1 MIIYKKIQLII
12 LSAIIVL
19 ISCDSPSVEQRPNVL
34 WITVEDLSPILG
46 CYGDRVAKT
55 PNIDFFAQNAVSF
68 SNAYVSAPICTPARS
83 SLITGVYAS
92 SMGTHHLRGVVP
104 KSDKIKCFT
113 EYLRKEGYY
122 CSNNYKEDYNFITP
136 KEAWDESSKNAHW
149 RNRKPGQPFFS
160 VFNLEMTHQSKTR
173 YGLEKLNEVNKTLDE
188 DERILPGD
196 VEIPPYY
203 PDTPAV
209 RANIASLYT
218 QVTIMD
224 KKFQEII
231 NQLEED
237 GLRENTIIFFY
248 SDHGTGL
255 PRGKGYLHDTG
266 IKVPLII
273 EFPEKYKHYSSAKSG
288 AFSDE
293 LVNFI
298 DFPPTVLS
306 LIGIDPPKY
315 MQGNPFLGKYRKK
328 PNDHVISIRDR
339 RDEVLMFSRSIR
351 TNKYHYIRNFFPHR
365 PRMQRNFYSEITPI
379 RQELRRLDK
388 LELLQANEDWLMKDS
403 VPVDELYDTEEDP
416 HELNNLSQK
425 EEHQEIMELLKRNL
439 FSWMVE
445 TKDLG
450 LVPEYE
456 MLEQSKGNAPY
467 DTFSNSFDPKP
478 ILDLVDK
485 IGRGKQHI
493 NAFNFALKSENPIF
507 RYWGATGLAALKQN
521 AYESKK
527 LLQFSLKDPVSYVR
541 FAVSEAVCNIGDT
554 KKGVEILSK
563 GLDNESII
571 NQLHASQILMAIGKD
586 ATLALPKMKIAIDN
600 LYKIGAD
607 GSQSYDKHRAW
618 YTRENLEYMVS
629 YLNDEIHHYKAYRK

>member
-1 MIIYKKIQLII
+1 MYKKMQLLI
-12 LSAIIVL
+12 LLITVVL
-19 ISCDSPSVEQRPNVL
+19 ISCDNRTANLQPNIL
-34 WITVEDLSPILG
+34 WITCEDLSPILG
-46 CYGDRVAKT
+46 CYGDRVANT
-55 PNIDFFAQNAVSF
+55 PNIDLFAQNAVRF
-68 SNAYVSAPICTPARS
+68 TNAYASAPICTPARS

-113 EYLRKEGYY
+113 EFLREKGYY
-122 CSNNYKEDYNFITP
+122 CTNNVKEDYNFITP
-136 KEAWDESSKNAHW
+136 EEAWDESSDSAHW
-149 RNRKPGQPFFS
+149 RNRKPEQPFFS
-160 VFNLEMTHQSKTR
+160 VFNFMVTHQSQTR
-173 YGLEKLNEVNKTLDE
+173 YGIEKLNEINSTLDE
-188 DERILPGD
+188 KDRINPDD

-203 PDTPAV
+203 PDTPIV
-209 RANIASLYT
+209 RNNIASLYT
-218 QVTIMD
+218 QVHIMD

-273 EFPEKYKHYSSAKSG
+273 EFPEKYKHYSPAKAG

-306 LIGIDPPKY
+306 LTGIDPPKH
-315 MQGNPFLGKYRKK
+315 MQGNPFLGQYKK
-328 PNDHVISIRDR
+328 DSNDYVVSIRDR

-351 TNKYHYIRNFFPHR
+351 TDKYHYIRNFLPHR

-379 RQELRRLDK
+379 RQELRRLDN
-388 LELLQANEDWLMKDS
+388 LGLLQSNEDWLMEDS
-403 VPVDELYDTEEDP
+403 VPVDELYDTETDP
-416 HELNNLSQK
+416 HELNNLAQ
-425 EEHQEIMELLKRNL
+425 EAEHLEIMELLKRNL

-456 MLEQSKGNAPY
+456 MIEKSKGGAPY
-467 DTFSNSFDPKP
+467 DTFSGNFDPKP

-493 NAFNFALKSENPIF
+493 DSFNFALQSSNPVY
-507 RYWGATGLAALKQN
+507 RYWGATGLAALGQN
-521 AYESKK
+521 AVESKE
-527 LLQFSLKDPVSYVR
+527 LLQSTLNDPVPYVR
-541 FAVSEAVCNIGDT
+541 FAASEAICNIGYPRQ
-554 KKGVEILSK
+554 GVEILSK
-563 GLDNESII
+563 GLDSESVI
-571 NQLHASQILMAIGKD
+571 NQLHASQILMAVGKN
-586 ATLALPKMKIAIDN
+586 AAFALPKMKIAIDN

-607 GSQSYDKHRAW
+607 ESQSYDKHRAW
-618 YTRENLEYMVS
+618 YTRENLEYLVS
-629 YLNDEIHHYKAYRK
+629 YLNGKENASSN

>member
-1 MIIYKKIQLII
+1 MYKKMQLLI
-12 LSAIIVL
+12 LLITVVL
-19 ISCDSPSVEQRPNVL
+19 ISCDNRTANLQPNIL
-34 WITVEDLSPILG
+34 WITCEDLSPILG
-46 CYGDRVAKT
+46 CYGDRVANT
-55 PNIDFFAQNAVSF
+55 PNIDLFAQNAVRF
-68 SNAYVSAPICTPARS
+68 TNAYASAPICTPARS

-113 EYLRKEGYY
+113 EFLRERGYY
-122 CSNNYKEDYNFITP
+122 CTNNVKEDYNFITP
-136 KEAWDESSKNAHW
+136 EEAWDESSDSAHW
-149 RNRKPGQPFFS
+149 RNRKPEQPFFS
-160 VFNLEMTHQSKTR
+160 VFNFMVTHQSQTR
-173 YGLEKLNEVNKTLDE
+173 YGIEKLNEINSTLDE
-188 DERILPGD
+188 KDRINPDD

-203 PDTPAV
+203 PDTPIV
-209 RANIASLYT
+209 RNNIASLYT
-218 QVTIMD
+218 QVHIMD

-273 EFPEKYKHYSSAKSG
+273 EFPEKYKHYSPAKAG
-288 AFSDE
+288 TFSDE

-306 LIGIDPPKY
+306 LTGIDPPKY
-315 MQGNPFLGKYRKK
+315 MQGNPFLGQYRKNS
-328 PNDHVISIRDR
+328 NDYVISIRDR

-351 TNKYHYIRNFFPHR
+351 TDKYHYIRNFLPHR

-379 RQELRRLDK
+379 RQELRRLDN
-388 LELLQANEDWLMKDS
+388 LGLLQSNEDWLMEDS
-403 VPVDELYDTEEDP
+403 VPVDELYDTETDP
-416 HELNNLSQK
+416 HELNNLAQ
-425 EEHQEIMELLKRNL
+425 EAEHLEIMELLKRNL

-456 MLEQSKGNAPY
+456 MIEKSKGGAPY
-467 DTFSNSFDPKP
+467 DTFSGNFDPKP

-493 NAFNFALKSENPIF
+493 DSFNFALQSSNPVY
-507 RYWGATGLAALKQN
+507 RYWGATGLAALGQN
-521 AYESKK
+521 AVESKE
-527 LLQFSLKDPVSYVR
+527 LLQSTLNDPVPYVR
-541 FAVSEAVCNIGDT
+541 FAASEAICNIGYPR
-554 KKGVEILSK
+554 KGVEILSK
-563 GLDNESII
+563 GLDSESVV
-571 NQLHASQILMAIGKD
+571 NQLHASQILMAVGKN
-586 ATLALPKMKIAIDN
+586 AAFALPKMKIAIDN

-607 GSQSYDKHRAW
+607 ESQSYDKHRAW
-618 YTRENLEYMVS
+618 YTRENLEYLVS
-629 YLNDEIHHYKAYRK
+629 YLNGKENASSN

>member
-1 MIIYKKIQLII
+1 MQLLI
-12 LSAIIVL
+12 LLITVVL
-19 ISCDSPSVEQRPNVL
+19 ISCDNRTANLQPNIL
-34 WITVEDLSPILG
+34 WITCEDLSPILG
-46 CYGDRVAKT
+46 CYGDRVANT
-55 PNIDFFAQNAVSF
+55 PNIDLFAQNAVRF
-68 SNAYVSAPICTPARS
+68 TNAYASAPICTPARS

-113 EYLRKEGYY
+113 EFLRERGYY
-122 CSNNYKEDYNFITP
+122 CTNNVKEDYNFITP
-136 KEAWDESSKNAHW
+136 EEAWDESSDSAHW
-149 RNRKPGQPFFS
+149 RNRKPEQPFFS
-160 VFNLEMTHQSKTR
+160 VFNFMVTHQSQTR
-173 YGLEKLNEVNKTLDE
+173 YGIEKLNEINSTLDE
-188 DERILPGD
+188 KDRINPDD

-203 PDTPAV
+203 PDTPIV
-209 RANIASLYT
+209 RNNIASLYT
-218 QVTIMD
+218 QVHIMD

-273 EFPEKYKHYSSAKSG
+273 EFPEKYKHYSPAKAG

-306 LIGIDPPKY
+306 LTGIDPPKY
-315 MQGNPFLGKYRKK
+315 MQGNPFLGQYRKNS
-328 PNDHVISIRDR
+328 NDYVISIRDR

-351 TNKYHYIRNFFPHR
+351 TDKYHYIRNFLPHR

-379 RQELRRLDK
+379 RQELRRLDN
-388 LELLQANEDWLMKDS
+388 LGLLQSNEDWLMEDS
-403 VPVDELYDTEEDP
+403 VPVDELYDTETDP
-416 HELNNLSQK
+416 HELNNLAQ
-425 EEHQEIMELLKRNL
+425 EAEHLEIMELLKRNL

-456 MLEQSKGNAPY
+456 MIEKSKGGAPY
-467 DTFSNSFDPKP
+467 DTFSGNFDPKP

-493 NAFNFALKSENPIF
+493 DSFNFALQSSNPVY
-507 RYWGATGLAALKQN
+507 RYWGATGLAALGQN
-521 AYESKK
+521 AAESKE
-527 LLQFSLKDPVSYVR
+527 LLQSTLNDPVPYVR
-541 FAVSEAVCNIGDT
+541 FAASEAICNIGYPRQ
-554 KKGVEILSK
+554 GVEILSK
-563 GLDNESII
+563 GLDSESVV
-571 NQLHASQILMAIGKD
+571 NQLHASQILMAVGKN
-586 ATLALPKMKIAIDN
+586 AAFALPKMKIAIDN

-607 GSQSYDKHRAW
+607 ESQSYDKHRAW
-618 YTRENLEYMVS
+618 YTRENLEYLVS
-629 YLNDEIHHYKAYRK
+629 YLNGKENASSN

>member
-1 MIIYKKIQLII
+1 MQLLI
-12 LSAIIVL
+12 LLITVVL
-19 ISCDSPSVEQRPNVL
+19 ISCDNRTANLQPNIL
-34 WITVEDLSPILG
+34 WITCEDLSPILG
-46 CYGDRVAKT
+46 CYGDRVANT
-55 PNIDFFAQNAVSF
+55 PNIDLFAQNAVRF
-68 SNAYVSAPICTPARS
+68 TNAYASAPICTPARS

-113 EYLRKEGYY
+113 EFLREKGYY
-122 CSNNYKEDYNFITP
+122 CTNNVKEDYNFITP
-136 KEAWDESSKNAHW
+136 EEAWDESSDSAHW
-149 RNRKPGQPFFS
+149 RNRKPEQPFFS
-160 VFNLEMTHQSKTR
+160 VFNFMVTHQSQTR
-173 YGLEKLNEVNKTLDE
+173 YGIEKLNEINSTLDE
-188 DERILPGD
+188 KDRINPDD

-203 PDTPAV
+203 PDTPIV
-209 RANIASLYT
+209 RNNIASLYT
-218 QVTIMD
+218 QVHIMD

-273 EFPEKYKHYSSAKSG
+273 EFPEKYKHYSPAKAG

-306 LIGIDPPKY
+306 LTGIDPPKY
-315 MQGNPFLGKYRKK
+315 MQGNPFLGQYRKNS
-328 PNDHVISIRDR
+328 NDYVISIRDR

-351 TNKYHYIRNFFPHR
+351 TDKYHYIRNFLPHR

-379 RQELRRLDK
+379 RQELRRLDN
-388 LELLQANEDWLMKDS
+388 LGLLQSNEDWLMEDS
-403 VPVDELYDTEEDP
+403 VPVDELYDTETDP
-416 HELNNLSQK
+416 HELNNLAQ
-425 EEHQEIMELLKRNL
+425 EAEHLEIMELLKRNL

-456 MLEQSKGNAPY
+456 MIEKSKGGAPY
-467 DTFSNSFDPKP
+467 DTFSGNFDPKP

-493 NAFNFALKSENPIF
+493 DSFNFALQSSNPVY
-507 RYWGATGLAALKQN
+507 RYWGATGLAALGQN
-521 AYESKK
+521 AVESKE
-527 LLQFSLKDPVSYVR
+527 LLQSTLNDPVPYVR
-541 FAVSEAVCNIGDT
+541 FAASEAICNIGYPR
-554 KKGVEILSK
+554 KGVEILSK
-563 GLDNESII
+563 GLDSESVV
-571 NQLHASQILMAIGKD
+571 NQLHASQILMAVGKN
-586 ATLALPKMKIAIDN
+586 AAFALPKMKIAIDN

-607 GSQSYDKHRAW
+607 ESQSYDKHRAW
-618 YTRENLEYMVS
+618 YTRENLEYLVS
-629 YLNDEIHHYKAYRK
+629 YLNGKENASSN

>member
-1 MIIYKKIQLII
+1 MQLLI
-12 LSAIIVL
+12 LLITVVL
-19 ISCDSPSVEQRPNVL
+19 ISCDNRTANLQPNIL
-34 WITVEDLSPILG
+34 WITCEDLSPILG
-46 CYGDRVAKT
+46 CYGDRVANT
-55 PNIDFFAQNAVSF
+55 PNIDLFAQNAVRF
-68 SNAYVSAPICTPARS
+68 TNAYASAPICTPARS

-113 EYLRKEGYY
+113 EFLRERGYY
-122 CSNNYKEDYNFITP
+122 CTNNVKEDYNFITP
-136 KEAWDESSKNAHW
+136 EEAWDESSDSAHW

-160 VFNLEMTHQSKTR
+160 VFNFMVTHQSQTR
-173 YGLEKLNEVNKTLDE
+173 YGIEKLNEINSTLDE
-188 DERILPGD
+188 KDRINPDD

-203 PDTPAV
+203 PDTPIV
-209 RANIASLYT
+209 RNNIASLYT
-218 QVTIMD
+218 QVHIMD

-273 EFPEKYKHYSSAKSG
+273 EFPEKYKHYSPAKAG

-306 LIGIDPPKY
+306 LTGIDPPKY
-315 MQGNPFLGKYRKK
+315 MQGNPFLGQYRKNS
-328 PNDHVISIRDR
+328 NDYVISIRDR

-351 TNKYHYIRNFFPHR
+351 TDKYHYIRNFLPHR

-379 RQELRRLDK
+379 RQELRRLDN
-388 LELLQANEDWLMKDS
+388 LGLLQSNEDWLMEDS
-403 VPVDELYDTEEDP
+403 VPVDELYDTETDP
-416 HELNNLSQK
+416 HELNNLAQ
-425 EEHQEIMELLKRNL
+425 EAEHLEIMELLKRNL

-450 LVPEYE
+450 LVPEHE
-456 MLEQSKGNAPY
+456 MIEKSKDNAPY
-467 DTFSNSFDPKP
+467 DTFSNNFDPKP

-493 NAFNFALKSENPIF
+493 DSFNFALQSKNPVY
-507 RYWGATGLAALKQN
+507 RYWGATGLAALGKN
-521 AYESKK
+521 AVESKE
-527 LLQFSLKDPVSYVR
+527 LLQSTLNDLVPYVR
-541 FAVSEAVCNIGDT
+541 FAASEAICNIGYPRQ
-554 KKGVEILSK
+554 GVEILSK
-563 GLDNESII
+563 GLDNESVV
-571 NQLHASQILMAIGKD
+571 NQLHASQILMAVGEN
-586 ATLALPKMKIAIDN
+586 ANFALPKMKIAIDN

-607 GSQSYDKHRAW
+607 ESQSYDKHRAW
-618 YTRENLEYMVS
+618 YTRENLEYLVG
-629 YLNDEIHHYKAYRK
+629 YLNGKENTSSN

>member
-1 MIIYKKIQLII
+1 MYKKIQLFILLITII
-12 LSAIIVL
+12 L
-19 ISCDSPSVEQRPNVL
+19 ISCDNRTASLQPNIL
-34 WITVEDLSPILG
+34 WITCEDLSPILG
-46 CYGDRVAKT
+46 CYGDKIANT
-55 PNIDFFAQNAVSF
+55 PNIDLFAQNAVRF
-68 SNAYVSAPICTPARS
+68 TNAYASAPICTPARS

-113 EYLRKEGYY
+113 EFLRKQGYY
-122 CSNNYKEDYNFITP
+122 CTNNVKEDYNFITP
-136 KEAWDESSKNAHW
+136 EEAWDESSDSAHW

-160 VFNLEMTHQSKTR
+160 VFNFMVTHQSQTR
-173 YGLEKLNEVNKTLDE
+173 YGIEKLNEINSTLDE
-188 DERILPGD
+188 KDRITPDD

-203 PDTPAV
+203 PDTPIV
-209 RANIASLYT
+209 RNNIASLYT
-218 QVTIMD
+218 QVHIMD
-224 KKFQEII
+224 KKFQEIL

-273 EFPEKYKHYSSAKSG
+273 EFPEKYKHYSPAKAG
-288 AFSDE
+288 TFSDE

-306 LIGIDPPKY
+306 LTGIDPPKY
-315 MQGNPFLGKYRKK
+315 MQGKPFLGQYRKNS
-328 PNDHVISIRDR
+328 NDYVISIRDR

-351 TNKYHYIRNFFPHR
+351 TDKYHYIRNFLPHR

-379 RQELRRLDK
+379 RQELRRLDN
-388 LELLQANEDWLMKDS
+388 LGLLQSNEAWLMGNS
-403 VPVDELYDTEEDP
+403 VPVDELYDTETDP
-416 HELNNLSQK
+416 HELNNLAQ
-425 EEHQEIMELLKRNL
+425 EAEHQEIMELLKRNL

-450 LVPEYE
+450 LVPEHE
-456 MLEQSKGNAPY
+456 MIEKSKDNAPY
-467 DTFSNSFDPKP
+467 DTFSNNFDPKP

-493 NAFNFALKSENPIF
+493 DSFNFALQSKNPVY
-507 RYWGATGLAALKQN
+507 RYWGATGLAALGKN
-521 AYESKK
+521 AVESKE
-527 LLQFSLKDPVSYVR
+527 LLQSTLNDPVPYVR
-541 FAVSEAVCNIGDT
+541 FAASEAICNIGYPRQ
-554 KKGVEILSK
+554 GVEILSK
-563 GLDNESII
+563 GLDNESVV
-571 NQLHASQILMAIGKD
+571 NQLHASQILMAVGEN
-586 ATLALPKMKIAIDN
+586 ANFALPKMKIAIDN

-607 GSQSYDKHRAW
+607 ESQSYDKHRAW
-618 YTRENLEYMVS
+618 YTRENLEYLVG
-629 YLNDEIHHYKAYRK
+629 YLNGKENTSSN

>member
-1 MIIYKKIQLII
+1 MYKKMQLLI
-12 LSAIIVL
+12 LLITVVL
-19 ISCDSPSVEQRPNVL
+19 ISCDNRTANLQPNIL
-34 WITVEDLSPILG
+34 WITCEDLSPILG
-46 CYGDRVAKT
+46 CYGDRVANT
-55 PNIDFFAQNAVSF
+55 PNIDLFAQNAVRF
-68 SNAYVSAPICTPARS
+68 TNAYASAPICTPARS

-113 EYLRKEGYY
+113 EFLRERGYY
-122 CSNNYKEDYNFITP
+122 CTNNVKEDYNFITP
-136 KEAWDESSKNAHW
+136 EEAWDESSDSAHW
-149 RNRKPGQPFFS
+149 RNRKPEQPFFS
-160 VFNLEMTHQSKTR
+160 VFNFMVTHQSQTR
-173 YGLEKLNEVNKTLDE
+173 YGIEKLNEINSTLDE
-188 DERILPGD
+188 KDRINPDD

-203 PDTPAV
+203 PDTPIV
-209 RANIASLYT
+209 RNNIASLYT
-218 QVTIMD
+218 QVHIMD

-273 EFPEKYKHYSSAKSG
+273 EFPEKYKHYSPAKAG

-306 LIGIDPPKY
+306 LTGIDPPKH
-315 MQGNPFLGKYRKK
+315 MQGKPFLGQYKK
-328 PNDHVISIRDR
+328 DSNDYVVSIRDR

-351 TNKYHYIRNFFPHR
+351 TDKYHYIRNFLPHR

-379 RQELRRLDK
+379 RQELRRLDN
-388 LELLQANEDWLMKDS
+388 LGLLQSNEDWLMEDS
-403 VPVDELYDTEEDP
+403 VPVDELYDTETDP
-416 HELNNLSQK
+416 HELNNLAQ
-425 EEHQEIMELLKRNL
+425 EAEHLEIMELLKRNL

-456 MLEQSKGNAPY
+456 MIEKSKGGAPY
-467 DTFSNSFDPKP
+467 DTFSGNFDPKP

-493 NAFNFALKSENPIF
+493 DSFNFALQSSNPVY
-507 RYWGATGLAALKQN
+507 RYWGATGLAALGQN
-521 AYESKK
+521 AVESKE
-527 LLQFSLKDPVSYVR
+527 LLQSTLNDPVPYVR
-541 FAVSEAVCNIGDT
+541 FAASEAICNIGYPR
-554 KKGVEILSK
+554 KGVEILSK
-563 GLDNESII
+563 GLDSESVV
-571 NQLHASQILMAIGKD
+571 NQLHASQILMAVGKN
-586 ATLALPKMKIAIDN
+586 AAFALPKMKIAIDK

-607 GSQSYDKHRAW
+607 ESQSYDKHRAW
-618 YTRENLEYMVS
+618 YTRENLEYLVS
-629 YLNDEIHHYKAYRK
+629 YLNGKENASSN

>member
-1 MIIYKKIQLII
+1 MYKKMQLLI
-12 LSAIIVL
+12 LLITVVL
-19 ISCDSPSVEQRPNVL
+19 ISCDNRTANLQPNIL
-34 WITVEDLSPILG
+34 WITCEDLSPILG
-46 CYGDRVAKT
+46 CYGDRVANT
-55 PNIDFFAQNAVSF
+55 PNIDLFAQNAVRF
-68 SNAYVSAPICTPARS
+68 TNAYASAPICTPARS

-113 EYLRKEGYY
+113 EFLRERGYY
-122 CSNNYKEDYNFITP
+122 CTNNVKEDYNFITP
-136 KEAWDESSKNAHW
+136 EEAWDESSDSAHW
-149 RNRKPGQPFFS
+149 RNRKPEQPFFS
-160 VFNLEMTHQSKTR
+160 VFNFMVTHQSQTR
-173 YGLEKLNEVNKTLDE
+173 YGIEKLNEINSTLDE
-188 DERILPGD
+188 KDRINPDD

-203 PDTPAV
+203 PDTPIV
-209 RANIASLYT
+209 RNNIASLYT
-218 QVTIMD
+218 QVHIMD

-273 EFPEKYKHYSSAKSG
+273 EFPEKYKHYSPAKAG

-306 LIGIDPPKY
+306 LTGIDPPKY
-315 MQGNPFLGKYRKK
+315 MQGNPFLGQYRKNS
-328 PNDHVISIRDR
+328 NDYVISIRDR

-351 TNKYHYIRNFFPHR
+351 TDKYHYIRNFLPHR

-379 RQELRRLDK
+379 RQELRRLDN
-388 LELLQANEDWLMKDS
+388 LGLLQSNEDWLMEDS
-403 VPVDELYDTEEDP
+403 VPVDELYDTETDP
-416 HELNNLSQK
+416 HELNNLAQ
-425 EEHQEIMELLKRNL
+425 EAEHLEIMELLKRNL

-456 MLEQSKGNAPY
+456 MIEKSKGGAPY
-467 DTFSNSFDPKP
+467 DTFSGNFDPKP

-493 NAFNFALKSENPIF
+493 DSFNFALQSSNPVY
-507 RYWGATGLAALKQN
+507 RYWGATGLAALGQN
-521 AYESKK
+521 AVESKE
-527 LLQFSLKDPVSYVR
+527 LLQSTLNDPVPYVR
-541 FAVSEAVCNIGDT
+541 FAASEAICNIGYPR
-554 KKGVEILSK
+554 KGVEILSK
-563 GLDNESII
+563 GLDSESVV
-571 NQLHASQILMAIGKD
+571 NQLHASQILMAVGKN
-586 ATLALPKMKIAIDN
+586 AAFALPKMKIAIDN

-607 GSQSYDKHRAW
+607 ESQSYDKHRAW
-618 YTRENLEYMVS
+618 YTRENLEYLVS
-629 YLNDEIHHYKAYRK
+629 YLNGKENASSN

>member
-1 MIIYKKIQLII
+1 MYKKMQLLI
-12 LSAIIVL
+12 LLITVVL
-19 ISCDSPSVEQRPNVL
+19 ISCDNRTANLQPNIL
-34 WITVEDLSPILG
+34 WITCEDLSPILG
-46 CYGDRVAKT
+46 CYGDRVANT
-55 PNIDFFAQNAVSF
+55 PNIDLFAQNAVRF
-68 SNAYVSAPICTPARS
+68 TNAYASAPICTPARS

-113 EYLRKEGYY
+113 EFLREKGYY
-122 CSNNYKEDYNFITP
+122 CTNNVKEDYNFITP
-136 KEAWDESSKNAHW
+136 EEAWDESSDSAHW
-149 RNRKPGQPFFS
+149 RNRKPEQPFFS
-160 VFNLEMTHQSKTR
+160 VFNFMVTHQSQTR
-173 YGLEKLNEVNKTLDE
+173 YGIEKLNEINSTLDE
-188 DERILPGD
+188 KDRINPDD

-203 PDTPAV
+203 PDTPIV
-209 RANIASLYT
+209 RNNIASLYT
-218 QVTIMD
+218 QVHIMD

-273 EFPEKYKHYSSAKSG
+273 EFPEKYKHYSPAKAG

-306 LIGIDPPKY
+306 LTGIDPPKY
-315 MQGNPFLGKYRKK
+315 MQGNPFLGQYRKNS
-328 PNDHVISIRDR
+328 NDYVVSIRDR

-351 TNKYHYIRNFFPHR
+351 TDKYHYIRNFLPHR

-379 RQELRRLDK
+379 RQELRRLDN
-388 LELLQANEDWLMKDS
+388 LGLLQSNEDWLMEDS
-403 VPVDELYDTEEDP
+403 VPVDELYDTETDP
-416 HELNNLSQK
+416 HELNNLAQ
-425 EEHQEIMELLKRNL
+425 EAEHLEIMELLKRNL

-456 MLEQSKGNAPY
+456 MIEKSKGGAPY
-467 DTFSNSFDPKP
+467 DTFSGNFDPKP

-493 NAFNFALKSENPIF
+493 DSFNFALQSSNPVY
-507 RYWGATGLAALKQN
+507 RYWGATGLAALGQN
-521 AYESKK
+521 AVESKE
-527 LLQFSLKDPVSYVR
+527 LLQSTLNDPVPYVR
-541 FAVSEAVCNIGDT
+541 FAASEAICNIGYPRQ
-554 KKGVEILSK
+554 GVEILSK
-563 GLDNESII
+563 GLDSESVV
-571 NQLHASQILMAIGKD
+571 NQLHASQILMAVGKN
-586 ATLALPKMKIAIDN
+586 AAFALPKMKIAIDN

-607 GSQSYDKHRAW
+607 ESQSYDKHRAW
-618 YTRENLEYMVS
+618 YTRENLEYLVS
-629 YLNDEIHHYKAYRK
+629 YLNGKENASSN

>member
-1 MIIYKKIQLII
+1 MYKKMQLLI
-12 LSAIIVL
+12 LLITVVL
-19 ISCDSPSVEQRPNVL
+19 ISCDNRTANLQPNIL
-34 WITVEDLSPILG
+34 WITCEDLSPILG
-46 CYGDRVAKT
+46 CYGDRIANT
-55 PNIDFFAQNAVSF
+55 PNIDLFAQNAVRF
-68 SNAYVSAPICTPARS
+68 TNAYASAPICTPARS

-113 EYLRKEGYY
+113 EFLRERGYY
-122 CSNNYKEDYNFITP
+122 CTNNVKEDYNFITP
-136 KEAWDESSKNAHW
+136 EEAWDESSDSAHW
-149 RNRKPGQPFFS
+149 RNRKPEQPFFS
-160 VFNLEMTHQSKTR
+160 VFNFMVTHQSQTR
-173 YGLEKLNEVNKTLDE
+173 YGIEKLNEINSTLDE
-188 DERILPGD
+188 KDRINPDD

-203 PDTPAV
+203 PDTPIV
-209 RANIASLYT
+209 RNNIASLYT
-218 QVTIMD
+218 QVHIMD

-273 EFPEKYKHYSSAKSG
+273 EFPEKYKHYSPAKAG

-306 LIGIDPPKY
+306 LTGIDPPKH
-315 MQGNPFLGKYRKK
+315 MRGNPFLGQHKK
-328 PNDHVISIRDR
+328 DSNDYVVSIRDR

-351 TNKYHYIRNFFPHR
+351 TDKYHYIRNFLPHR

-379 RQELRRLDK
+379 RQELRRLDN
-388 LELLQANEDWLMKDS
+388 LGLLQSNEDWLMEDS
-403 VPVDELYDTEEDP
+403 VPVDELYDTETDP
-416 HELNNLSQK
+416 HELNNLAQ
-425 EEHQEIMELLKRNL
+425 EAEHLEIMELLKRNL

-456 MLEQSKGNAPY
+456 MIEKSKGGAPY
-467 DTFSNSFDPKP
+467 DTFSGNFDPKP

-493 NAFNFALKSENPIF
+493 DSFNFALQSSNPVY
-507 RYWGATGLAALKQN
+507 RYWGATGLAALGQN
-521 AYESKK
+521 AVESKE
-527 LLQFSLKDPVSYVR
+527 LLQSTLNDPVPYVR
-541 FAVSEAVCNIGDT
+541 FAASEAICNIGYPRQ
-554 KKGVEILSK
+554 GVEILSK
-563 GLDNESII
+563 GLDSESVV
-571 NQLHASQILMAIGKD
+571 NQLHASQILMAVGEN
-586 ATLALPKMKIAIDN
+586 AAFALPKMKVAIDN

-607 GSQSYDKHRAW
+607 ESQNYDKHRAW
-618 YTRENLEYMVS
+618 YTRENLEYLVS
-629 YLNDEIHHYKAYRK
+629 YLNGKENASSN

>member
-1 MIIYKKIQLII
+1 MYKKIQLFILLITII
-12 LSAIIVL
+12 L
-19 ISCDSPSVEQRPNVL
+19 ISCDNRTASLQPNIL
-34 WITVEDLSPILG
+34 WITCEDLSPILG
-46 CYGDRVAKT
+46 CYGDKIANT
-55 PNIDFFAQNAVSF
+55 PNIDLFAQNAVRF
-68 SNAYVSAPICTPARS
+68 TNAYASAPICTPARS

-113 EYLRKEGYY
+113 EFLRKQGYY
-122 CSNNYKEDYNFITP
+122 CTNNVKEDYNFITP
-136 KEAWDESSKNAHW
+136 EEAWDESSDSAHW

-160 VFNLEMTHQSKTR
+160 VFNFMVTHQSQTR
-173 YGLEKLNEVNKTLDE
+173 YGIEKLNEINSTLDE
-188 DERILPGD
+188 KDRITPDD

-203 PDTPAV
+203 PDTPIV
-209 RANIASLYT
+209 RNNIASLYT
-218 QVTIMD
+218 QVHIMD
-224 KKFQEII
+224 KKFQEIL

-273 EFPEKYKHYSSAKSG
+273 EFPEKYKHYSPAKAG
-288 AFSDE
+288 TFSDK

-306 LIGIDPPKY
+306 LTGIDPPKY
-315 MQGNPFLGKYRKK
+315 MQGKPFLGQYRKNS
-328 PNDHVISIRDR
+328 NDYVISIRDR

-351 TNKYHYIRNFFPHR
+351 TDKYHYIRNFLPHR

-379 RQELRRLDK
+379 RQELRRLDN
-388 LELLQANEDWLMKDS
+388 LGLLQSNEAWLMGDS
-403 VPVDELYDTEEDP
+403 VPVDELYDTETDP
-416 HELNNLSQK
+416 HELNNLAQ
-425 EEHQEIMELLKRNL
+425 EAEHQEIMELLKRNL

-450 LVPEYE
+450 LVPEHE
-456 MLEQSKGNAPY
+456 MIEKSKDNAPY
-467 DTFSNSFDPKP
+467 DTFSNNFDPKP

-493 NAFNFALKSENPIF
+493 DSFNFALQSKNPVY
-507 RYWGATGLAALKQN
+507 RYWGATGLAALGKN
-521 AYESKK
+521 AVESKE
-527 LLQFSLKDPVSYVR
+527 LLQSTLNDPVPYVR
-541 FAVSEAVCNIGDT
+541 FAASEAICNIGYPRQ
-554 KKGVEILSK
+554 GVEILSK
-563 GLDNESII
+563 GLDNESVV
-571 NQLHASQILMAIGKD
+571 NQLHASQILMAVGEN
-586 ATLALPKMKIAIDN
+586 ANFALPKMKIAIDN

-607 GSQSYDKHRAW
+607 ESQSYDKHRAW
-618 YTRENLEYMVS
+618 YTRENLEYLVG
-629 YLNDEIHHYKAYRK
+629 YLNGKENTSSN

>member
-1 MIIYKKIQLII
+1 MQLLI
-12 LSAIIVL
+12 LLITVVL
-19 ISCDSPSVEQRPNVL
+19 ISCDNRTANLQPNIL
-34 WITVEDLSPILG
+34 WITCEDLSPILG
-46 CYGDRVAKT
+46 CYGDRVANT
-55 PNIDFFAQNAVSF
+55 PNIDLFAQNAVRF
-68 SNAYVSAPICTPARS
+68 TNAYASAPICTPARS

-113 EYLRKEGYY
+113 EFLREKGYY
-122 CSNNYKEDYNFITP
+122 CTNNVKEDYNFITP
-136 KEAWDESSKNAHW
+136 EEAWDESSDSAHW
-149 RNRKPGQPFFS
+149 RNRKPEQPFFS
-160 VFNLEMTHQSKTR
+160 VFNFMVTHQSQTR
-173 YGLEKLNEVNKTLDE
+173 YGIEKLNEINSTLDE
-188 DERILPGD
+188 KDRINPDD

-203 PDTPAV
+203 PDTPIV
-209 RANIASLYT
+209 RNNIASLYT
-218 QVTIMD
+218 QVHIMD

-273 EFPEKYKHYSSAKSG
+273 EFPEKYKHYSPAKAG

-306 LIGIDPPKY
+306 LTGIDPPKY
-315 MQGNPFLGKYRKK
+315 MQGNPFLGQYRKNS
-328 PNDHVISIRDR
+328 NDYVISIRDR

-351 TNKYHYIRNFFPHR
+351 TDKYHYIRNFLPHR

-379 RQELRRLDK
+379 RQELRRLDN
-388 LELLQANEDWLMKDS
+388 LGLLQSNEDWLMEDS
-403 VPVDELYDTEEDP
+403 VPVDELYDTETDP
-416 HELNNLSQK
+416 HELNNLAQ
-425 EEHQEIMELLKRNL
+425 EAEHLEIMELLKRNL

-456 MLEQSKGNAPY
+456 MIEKSKGGAPY
-467 DTFSNSFDPKP
+467 DTFSGNFDPKP

-493 NAFNFALKSENPIF
+493 DSFNFALQSSNPVY
-507 RYWGATGLAALKQN
+507 RYWGATGLAALGQN
-521 AYESKK
+521 AVESKE
-527 LLQFSLKDPVSYVR
+527 LLQSTLNDPVPYVR
-541 FAVSEAVCNIGDT
+541 FAASEAICNIGYPRQ
-554 KKGVEILSK
+554 GVEILSK
-563 GLDNESII
+563 GLDSESVV
-571 NQLHASQILMAIGKD
+571 NQLHASQILMAVGKN
-586 ATLALPKMKIAIDN
+586 AAFALPKMKVAIDN

-607 GSQSYDKHRAW
+607 ESQSYDKHRAW
-618 YTRENLEYMVS
+618 YTRENLEYLVS
-629 YLNDEIHHYKAYRK
+629 YLNGKENASSN

>member
-1 MIIYKKIQLII
+1 MQLLI
-12 LSAIIVL
+12 LLITVVL
-19 ISCDSPSVEQRPNVL
+19 ISCDNRTANLQPNIL
-34 WITVEDLSPILG
+34 WITCEDLSPILG
-46 CYGDRVAKT
+46 CYGDRVANT
-55 PNIDFFAQNAVSF
+55 PNIDLFAQNAVRF
-68 SNAYVSAPICTPARS
+68 TNAYASAPICTPARS

-113 EYLRKEGYY
+113 EFLREKGYY
-122 CSNNYKEDYNFITP
+122 CTNNVKEDYNFITP
-136 KEAWDESSKNAHW
+136 EEAWDESSDSAHW
-149 RNRKPGQPFFS
+149 RNRKPEQPFFS
-160 VFNLEMTHQSKTR
+160 VFNFMVTHQSQTR
-173 YGLEKLNEVNKTLDE
+173 YGIEKLNEINSTLDE
-188 DERILPGD
+188 KDRINPDD

-203 PDTPAV
+203 PDTPIV
-209 RANIASLYT
+209 RNNIASLYT
-218 QVTIMD
+218 QMHIMD

-273 EFPEKYKHYSSAKSG
+273 EFPEKYKHYSPAKAG

-306 LIGIDPPKY
+306 LTGIDPPKY
-315 MQGNPFLGKYRKK
+315 MQGNPFLGQYRKNS
-328 PNDHVISIRDR
+328 NDYVISIRDR

-351 TNKYHYIRNFFPHR
+351 TDKYHYIRNFLPHR

-379 RQELRRLDK
+379 RQELRRLDN
-388 LELLQANEDWLMKDS
+388 LGLLQSNEDWLMEDS
-403 VPVDELYDTEEDP
+403 VPVDELYDTETDP
-416 HELNNLSQK
+416 HELNNLAQ
-425 EEHQEIMELLKRNL
+425 EAEHLEIMELLKRNL

-456 MLEQSKGNAPY
+456 MIEKSKGGAPY
-467 DTFSNSFDPKP
+467 DTFSGNFDPKP

-493 NAFNFALKSENPIF
+493 DSFNFALQSSNPVY
-507 RYWGATGLAALKQN
+507 RYWGATGLAALGQN
-521 AYESKK
+521 AVESKE
-527 LLQFSLKDPVSYVR
+527 LLQSTLNDPVPYVR
-541 FAVSEAVCNIGDT
+541 FAASEAICNIGYPR
-554 KKGVEILSK
+554 KGVEILSK
-563 GLDNESII
+563 GLDSESVV
-571 NQLHASQILMAIGKD
+571 NQLHASQILMAVGKN
-586 ATLALPKMKIAIDN
+586 AAFALPKMKIAIDN

-607 GSQSYDKHRAW
+607 ESQSYDKHRAW
-618 YTRENLEYMVS
+618 YTRENLEYLVS
-629 YLNDEIHHYKAYRK
+629 YLNGKENASSN

>member
-1 MIIYKKIQLII
+1 MYKKMQLLI
-12 LSAIIVL
+12 LFITVVL
-19 ISCDSPSVEQRPNVL
+19 ISCDNRTANLQPNIL
-34 WITVEDLSPILG
+34 WITCEDLSPILG
-46 CYGDRVAKT
+46 CYGDRVANT
-55 PNIDFFAQNAVSF
+55 PNIDLFAQNAVRF
-68 SNAYVSAPICTPARS
+68 TNAYASAPICTPARS

-113 EYLRKEGYY
+113 EFLRERGYY
-122 CSNNYKEDYNFITP
+122 CTNNVKEDYNFITP
-136 KEAWDESSKNAHW
+136 EEAWDESSDSAHW
-149 RNRKPGQPFFS
+149 RNRKPEQPFFS
-160 VFNLEMTHQSKTR
+160 VFNFMVTHQSQTR
-173 YGLEKLNEVNKTLDE
+173 YGIEKLNEINSTLDE
-188 DERILPGD
+188 KDRINPDD

-203 PDTPAV
+203 PDTPIV
-209 RANIASLYT
+209 RNNIASLYT
-218 QVTIMD
+218 QVHIMD

-273 EFPEKYKHYSSAKSG
+273 EFPEKYKHYSPAKAG

-306 LIGIDPPKY
+306 LTGIDPPKY
-315 MQGNPFLGKYRKK
+315 MQGNPFLGQYRKNS
-328 PNDHVISIRDR
+328 NDYVISIRDR

-351 TNKYHYIRNFFPHR
+351 TDKYHYIRNFLPHR

-379 RQELRRLDK
+379 RQELRRLDN
-388 LELLQANEDWLMKDS
+388 LGLLQSNEDWLMEDS
-403 VPVDELYDTEEDP
+403 VPVDELYDTETDP
-416 HELNNLSQK
+416 HELNNLAQ
-425 EEHQEIMELLKRNL
+425 EAEHLEIMELLKRNL

-456 MLEQSKGNAPY
+456 MIEKSKGGAPY
-467 DTFSNSFDPKP
+467 DTFSGNFDPKP

-493 NAFNFALKSENPIF
+493 DSFNFALQSSNPVY
-507 RYWGATGLAALKQN
+507 RYWGATGLAALGQN
-521 AYESKK
+521 AVESKE
-527 LLQFSLKDPVSYVR
+527 LLQSTLNDPVPYVR
-541 FAVSEAVCNIGDT
+541 FAASEAICNIGYPRQ
-554 KKGVEILSK
+554 GVEILSK
-563 GLDNESII
+563 GLDSESVV
-571 NQLHASQILMAIGKD
+571 NQLHASQILMAVGKN
-586 ATLALPKMKIAIDN
+586 AAFALPKMKIAIDN

-607 GSQSYDKHRAW
+607 ESQSYDKHRAW
-618 YTRENLEYMVS
+618 YTRENLEYLVS
-629 YLNDEIHHYKAYRK
+629 YLNGKENASSN

>member
-1 MIIYKKIQLII
+1 MYKKMQLLI
-12 LSAIIVL
+12 LLITVVL
-19 ISCDSPSVEQRPNVL
+19 ISCDNRTANLQPNIL
-34 WITVEDLSPILG
+34 WITCEDLSPILG
-46 CYGDRVAKT
+46 CYGDRVANT
-55 PNIDFFAQNAVSF
+55 PNIDLFAQNAVRF
-68 SNAYVSAPICTPARS
+68 TNAYASAPICTPARS

-113 EYLRKEGYY
+113 EFLREKGYY
-122 CSNNYKEDYNFITP
+122 CTNNVKEDYNFITP
-136 KEAWDESSKNAHW
+136 EEAWDESSDSAHW
-149 RNRKPGQPFFS
+149 RNRKPAQPFFS
-160 VFNLEMTHQSKTR
+160 VFNFMVTHQSQTR
-173 YGLEKLNEVNKTLDE
+173 YGIEKLNEINSTLDE
-188 DERILPGD
+188 KDRINPDD

-203 PDTPAV
+203 PDTPIV
-209 RANIASLYT
+209 RNNIASLYT
-218 QVTIMD
+218 QVHIMD

-273 EFPEKYKHYSSAKSG
+273 EFPEKYKHYSPAKAG

-306 LIGIDPPKY
+306 LTGIDPPKY
-315 MQGNPFLGKYRKK
+315 MQGNPFLGQYRKNS
-328 PNDHVISIRDR
+328 NDYVISIRDR

-351 TNKYHYIRNFFPHR
+351 TDKYHYIRNFLPHR

-379 RQELRRLDK
+379 RQELRRLDN
-388 LELLQANEDWLMKDS
+388 LGLLQSNEDWLMEDS
-403 VPVDELYDTEEDP
+403 VPVDELYDTETDP
-416 HELNNLSQK
+416 HELNNLAQ
-425 EEHQEIMELLKRNL
+425 EAEHLEIMELLKRNL

-456 MLEQSKGNAPY
+456 MIEKSKGGAPY
-467 DTFSNSFDPKP
+467 DTFSGNFDPKP

-493 NAFNFALKSENPIF
+493 DSFNFALQSSNPVY
-507 RYWGATGLAALKQN
+507 RYWGATGLAALGQN
-521 AYESKK
+521 AVESKE
-527 LLQFSLKDPVSYVR
+527 LLQSTLNDPVPYVR
-541 FAVSEAVCNIGDT
+541 FAASEAICNIGYPRQ
-554 KKGVEILSK
+554 GVEILSK
-563 GLDNESII
+563 GLDSESVV
-571 NQLHASQILMAIGKD
+571 NQLHASQILMAVGKN
-586 ATLALPKMKIAIDN
+586 AAFALPKMKIAIDN

-607 GSQSYDKHRAW
+607 ESQSYDKHRAW
-618 YTRENLEYMVS
+618 YTRENLEYLVS
-629 YLNDEIHHYKAYRK
+629 YLNGKENASSN

>member
-1 MIIYKKIQLII
+1 MQLLI
-12 LSAIIVL
+12 LLITVVL
-19 ISCDSPSVEQRPNVL
+19 ISCDNRTANLQPNIL
-34 WITVEDLSPILG
+34 WITCEDLSPILG
-46 CYGDRVAKT
+46 CYGDRVANT
-55 PNIDFFAQNAVSF
+55 PNIDLFAQNAVRF
-68 SNAYVSAPICTPARS
+68 TNAYASAPICTPARS

-113 EYLRKEGYY
+113 EFLRKQGYY
-122 CSNNYKEDYNFITP
+122 CTNNVKEDYNFITP
-136 KEAWDESSKNAHW
+136 EEAWDESSDSAHW

-160 VFNLEMTHQSKTR
+160 VFNFMVTHQSQTR
-173 YGLEKLNEVNKTLDE
+173 YGIEKLNEINSTLDE
-188 DERILPGD
+188 KDRINPDD

-203 PDTPAV
+203 PDTPIV
-209 RANIASLYT
+209 RNNIASLYT
-218 QVTIMD
+218 QVHIMD

-273 EFPEKYKHYSSAKSG
+273 EFPEKYKHYSPAKAG

-306 LIGIDPPKY
+306 LTGIDPPKY
-315 MQGNPFLGKYRKK
+315 MQGKPFLGQYRKNS
-328 PNDHVISIRDR
+328 NDYVISIRDR

-351 TNKYHYIRNFFPHR
+351 TDKYHYIRNFLPHR

-379 RQELRRLDK
+379 RQELRRLDN
-388 LELLQANEDWLMKDS
+388 LGLLQSNEDWLMEDS
-403 VPVDELYDTEEDP
+403 VPVDELYDTETDP
-416 HELNNLSQK
+416 HELNNLAQ
-425 EEHQEIMELLKRNL
+425 EAEHQEIMELLKRNL

-450 LVPEYE
+450 LVPEHE
-456 MLEQSKGNAPY
+456 MIEKSKDNAPY
-467 DTFSNSFDPKP
+467 DTFSNNFDPKP

-493 NAFNFALKSENPIF
+493 DSFNFALQSKNPVY
-507 RYWGATGLAALKQN
+507 RYWGATGLAALGKN
-521 AYESKK
+521 AVESKE
-527 LLQFSLKDPVSYVR
+527 LLQSTLNDPVPYVR
-541 FAVSEAVCNIGDT
+541 FAASEAICNIGYPRQ
-554 KKGVEILSK
+554 GVEILSK
-563 GLDNESII
+563 GLDNESVV
-571 NQLHASQILMAIGKD
+571 NQLHASQILMAVGEN
-586 ATLALPKMKIAIDN
+586 ANFALPKMKIAIDN

-607 GSQSYDKHRAW
+607 ESQSYDKHRAW
-618 YTRENLEYMVS
+618 YTRENLEYLVG
-629 YLNDEIHHYKAYRK
+629 YLNGKENTSSN

>member
-1 MIIYKKIQLII
+1 MYKKMQLLI
-12 LSAIIVL
+12 LLITVVL
-19 ISCDSPSVEQRPNVL
+19 ISCDNRTANLQPNIL
-34 WITVEDLSPILG
+34 WITCEDLSPILG
-46 CYGDRVAKT
+46 CYGDRVANT
-55 PNIDFFAQNAVSF
+55 PNIDLFAQNAVRF
-68 SNAYVSAPICTPARS
+68 TNAYASAPICTPARS

-113 EYLRKEGYY
+113 EFLREKGYY
-122 CSNNYKEDYNFITP
+122 CTNNVKEDYNFITP
-136 KEAWDESSKNAHW
+136 EEAWDESSDSAHW
-149 RNRKPGQPFFS
+149 RNRKPEQPFFS
-160 VFNLEMTHQSKTR
+160 VFNFMVTHQSQTR
-173 YGLEKLNEVNKTLDE
+173 YGIEKLNEINSTLDE
-188 DERILPGD
+188 KDRINPDD

-203 PDTPAV
+203 PDTPIV
-209 RANIASLYT
+209 RNNIASLYT
-218 QVTIMD
+218 QVHIMD

-273 EFPEKYKHYSSAKSG
+273 EFPEKYKHYSPAKAG

-306 LIGIDPPKY
+306 LTGIDPPKH
-315 MQGNPFLGKYRKK
+315 MQGNPFLGQYKK
-328 PNDHVISIRDR
+328 GSNDYVVSIRDR

-351 TNKYHYIRNFFPHR
+351 TDKYHYIRNFLPHR

-379 RQELRRLDK
+379 RQELRRLDN
-388 LELLQANEDWLMKDS
+388 LGLLQSNEDWLMEDS
-403 VPVDELYDTEEDP
+403 VPVDELYDTETDP
-416 HELNNLSQK
+416 HELNNLAQ
-425 EEHQEIMELLKRNL
+425 EAEHLEIMELLKRNL

-456 MLEQSKGNAPY
+456 MIEKSKGGAPY
-467 DTFSNSFDPKP
+467 DTFSGNFDPKP

-493 NAFNFALKSENPIF
+493 DSFNFALQSSNPVY
-507 RYWGATGLAALKQN
+507 RYWGATGLAALGQN
-521 AYESKK
+521 AVESKE
-527 LLQFSLKDPVSYVR
+527 LLQSTLNDPVPYVR
-541 FAVSEAVCNIGDT
+541 FAASEAICNIGYPRQ
-554 KKGVEILSK
+554 GVEILSK
-563 GLDNESII
+563 GLDSESVV
-571 NQLHASQILMAIGKD
+571 NQLHASQILMAVGKN
-586 ATLALPKMKIAIDN
+586 AAFALPKMKIAIDN

-607 GSQSYDKHRAW
+607 ESQSYDKHRAW
-618 YTRENLEYMVS
+618 YTRENLEYLVS
-629 YLNDEIHHYKAYRK
+629 YLNGKENASSN

>member
-1 MIIYKKIQLII
+1 MYKKMQLLI
-12 LSAIIVL
+12 LLITVVL
-19 ISCDSPSVEQRPNVL
+19 ISCDNRTANLQPNIL
-34 WITVEDLSPILG
+34 WITCEDLSPILG
-46 CYGDRVAKT
+46 CYGDRVANT
-55 PNIDFFAQNAVSF
+55 PNIDLFAQNAVRF
-68 SNAYVSAPICTPARS
+68 TNAYASAPICTPARS

-113 EYLRKEGYY
+113 EFLRERGYY
-122 CSNNYKEDYNFITP
+122 CTNNVKEDYNFITP
-136 KEAWDESSKNAHW
+136 EEAWDESSDSAHW
-149 RNRKPGQPFFS
+149 RNRKPEQPFFS
-160 VFNLEMTHQSKTR
+160 VFNFMVTHQSQTR
-173 YGLEKLNEVNKTLDE
+173 YGIEKLNEINSTLDE
-188 DERILPGD
+188 KDRINPDD

-203 PDTPAV
+203 PDTPIV
-209 RANIASLYT
+209 RNNIASLYT
-218 QVTIMD
+218 QVHIMD

-273 EFPEKYKHYSSAKSG
+273 EFPEKYKHYSPAKAG

-306 LIGIDPPKY
+306 LTGIDPPKH
-315 MQGNPFLGKYRKK
+315 MQGNPFLGQYKK
-328 PNDHVISIRDR
+328 DSNDYVVSIRDR

-351 TNKYHYIRNFFPHR
+351 TDKYHYIRNFLPHR

-379 RQELRRLDK
+379 RQELRRLDN
-388 LELLQANEDWLMKDS
+388 LGLLQLNEAWLMGDS
-403 VPVDELYDTEEDP
+403 VPVDELYDTETDP
-416 HELNNLSQK
+416 HELNNLAK
-425 EEHQEIMELLKRNL
+425 EAEHLEIMELLKRNL

-456 MLEQSKGNAPY
+456 MIEKSKGGAPY
-467 DTFSNSFDPKP
+467 DTFSGNFDPKP

-493 NAFNFALKSENPIF
+493 DSFNFALQSSNPVY
-507 RYWGATGLAALKQN
+507 RYWGATGLAALGQN
-521 AYESKK
+521 AVESKE
-527 LLQFSLKDPVSYVR
+527 LLQSTLNDPVPYVR
-541 FAVSEAVCNIGDT
+541 FAASEAICNIGYPRQ
-554 KKGVEILSK
+554 GVEILSK
-563 GLDNESII
+563 GLDSESVV
-571 NQLHASQILMAIGKD
+571 NQLHASQILMAVGKN
-586 ATLALPKMKIAIDN
+586 AAFALPKMKIAIDN

-607 GSQSYDKHRAW
+607 ESQSYDKHRAW
-618 YTRENLEYMVS
+618 YTRENLEYLVS
-629 YLNDEIHHYKAYRK
+629 YLNGKENASSN

>member
-1 MIIYKKIQLII
+1 MQLLI
-12 LSAIIVL
+12 LLITVVL
-19 ISCDSPSVEQRPNVL
+19 ISCDNRTANLQPNIL
-34 WITVEDLSPILG
+34 WITCEDLSPILG
-46 CYGDRVAKT
+46 CYGDRVANT
-55 PNIDFFAQNAVSF
+55 PNIDLFAQNAVRF
-68 SNAYVSAPICTPARS
+68 TNAYASAPICTPARS

-92 SMGTHHLRGVVP
+92 AMGTQHLRGVVP

-113 EYLRKEGYY
+113 EFLRERGYY
-122 CSNNYKEDYNFITP
+122 CTNNVKEDYNFITP
-136 KEAWDESSKNAHW
+136 EEAWDESSDSAHW
-149 RNRKPGQPFFS
+149 RNRKPEQPFFS
-160 VFNLEMTHQSKTR
+160 VFNFMVTHQSQTR
-173 YGLEKLNEVNKTLDE
+173 YGIEKLNEINSTLDE
-188 DERILPGD
+188 KDRINPDD

-203 PDTPAV
+203 PDTPIV
-209 RANIASLYT
+209 RNNIASLYT
-218 QVTIMD
+218 QVHIMD

-273 EFPEKYKHYSSAKSG
+273 EFPEKYKHYSPAKAG
-288 AFSDE
+288 TFSDE

-306 LIGIDPPKY
+306 LTGIDPPKY
-315 MQGNPFLGKYRKK
+315 MQGNPFLGQYRKNS
-328 PNDHVISIRDR
+328 NDYVISIRDR

-351 TNKYHYIRNFFPHR
+351 TDKYHYIRNFLPHR

-379 RQELRRLDK
+379 RQELRRLDN
-388 LELLQANEDWLMKDS
+388 LGLLQSNEDWLMEDS
-403 VPVDELYDTEEDP
+403 VPVDELYDTETDP
-416 HELNNLSQK
+416 HELNNLAQ
-425 EEHQEIMELLKRNL
+425 EAEHLEIMELLKRNL

-456 MLEQSKGNAPY
+456 MIEKSKGGAPY
-467 DTFSNSFDPKP
+467 DTFSGNFDPKP

-493 NAFNFALKSENPIF
+493 DSFNFALQSSNPVY
-507 RYWGATGLAALKQN
+507 RYWGATGLAALGQN
-521 AYESKK
+521 AVESKE
-527 LLQFSLKDPVSYVR
+527 LLQSTLNDPVPYVR
-541 FAVSEAVCNIGDT
+541 FAASEAICNIGYPR
-554 KKGVEILSK
+554 KGVEILSK
-563 GLDNESII
+563 GLDSESVV
-571 NQLHASQILMAIGKD
+571 NQLHASQILMAVGKN
-586 ATLALPKMKIAIDN
+586 AAFALPKMKIAIDN

-607 GSQSYDKHRAW
+607 ESQSYDKHRAW
-618 YTRENLEYMVS
+618 YTRENLEYLVS
-629 YLNDEIHHYKAYRK
+629 YLNGKENASSN